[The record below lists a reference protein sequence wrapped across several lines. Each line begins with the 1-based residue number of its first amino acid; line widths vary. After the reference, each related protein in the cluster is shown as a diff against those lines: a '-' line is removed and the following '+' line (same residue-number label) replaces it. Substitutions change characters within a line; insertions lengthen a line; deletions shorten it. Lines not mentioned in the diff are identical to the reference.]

1 MRKISYSSLEQDV
14 KVPRFFYS
22 DCAITNLD
30 RLDFNGD
37 EFSARVDGGKIE
49 RLVMDNNIFHY
60 LMGLGANTKSRIL
73 FYDPGFKKPLT
84 IAGVDDIST
93 KHKIIRNASLSSLYK
108 LAFRPLVSGVLAWFA
123 AWALM
128 IIPVLY
134 LYGATPHKGVTML
147 ETLSIQIGAVVGLLF
162 LAHSTWVTMKISRSS
177 SWALGKISPYTKKED
192 IKPTTPKHK
201 AFEKP
206 APELVD

>member
-1 MRKISYSSLEQDV
+1 M
-14 KVPRFFYS
+14 PRFFYL

-30 RLDFNGD
+30 KLDFNGD
-37 EFSARVDGGKIE
+37 EFSARINEIKIE
-49 RLVMDNNIFHY
+49 RLAMDNNIFHY
-60 LMGLGANTKSRIL
+60 LMGLGANTKARIL

-84 IAGVDDIST
+84 IAGVDDIFT
-93 KHKIIRNASLSSLYK
+93 NHKIIRNASLSSLYK
-108 LAFRPLVSGVLAWFA
+108 FAFRPLVSGVLAWFA

-147 ETLSIQIGAVVGLLF
+147 ETLTIQIGVVVGVLF
-162 LAHSTWVTMKISRSS
+162 LAYSTWVTMKLSRSS
-177 SWALGKISPYTKKED
+177 SWALGDISPYTKKED
-192 IKPTTPKHK
+192 LKPTTPKHR

-206 APELVD
+206 CPELVD